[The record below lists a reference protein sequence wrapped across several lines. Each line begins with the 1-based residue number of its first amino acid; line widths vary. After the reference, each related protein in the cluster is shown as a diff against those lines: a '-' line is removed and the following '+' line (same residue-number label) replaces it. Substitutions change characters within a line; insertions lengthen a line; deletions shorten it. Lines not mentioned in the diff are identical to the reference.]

1 MGFLRSSAT
10 APASPGTG
18 TSSTGDWSDPGFLL
32 RNAPIRNAWRLFIQL
47 FKPPRGHRTVP
58 TRTGMVLILLALG
71 IGTAAFNTAQNIL
84 YIALAMLLSS
94 LLLSGLLSWMNFKGC
109 RWRLQTVEPYRV
121 GEPGTVELSI
131 FNGNRWLPIYSLSFD
146 LATVGQKLAQRL
158 SLNRGLSPGDTLR
171 LTWDFTPSRRGPETV
186 LLQRLSSKFP
196 FGFLV
201 KTIDYTQPREII
213 VWPAR
218 VPYTLQLERARYT
231 RPLGNIARRP
241 GGGTELRNLRHYRPG
256 DSLRRIHWKATAR
269 QRRLIVRENLEDA
282 EQSYA
287 LVLAGHARNWPRPA
301 QFERLCAFAA
311 TLAEDLHVAGRLA
324 GVGFGDEGVQR
335 VHTPGDMHAVLDRMA
350 RLQPSDLRPASVST
364 GALVILEFAPSGSD
378 HVTCV
383 SNGNPVGQA

>member
-1 MGFLRSSAT
+1 MGFLRST
-10 APASPGTG
+10 APAPPGTG
-18 TSSTGDWSDPGFLL
+18 APPAGDWSDPGFLL
-32 RNAPIRNAWRLFIQL
+32 RNSPIRNAWRLFIQL

-121 GEPGTVELSI
+121 GEPGTVELAV

-146 LATVGQKLAQRL
+146 LAAVGQKLAQRL
-158 SLNRGLSPGDTLR
+158 SLNRGLSPGDTSR
-171 LTWDFTPSRRGPETV
+171 LAWDFTPTRRGTETV

-201 KTIDYTQPREII
+201 KTIDYTQPREIV

-256 DSLRRIHWKATAR
+256 DSLRRIHWKASAR

-282 EQSYA
+282 EQSYV
-287 LVLAGHARNWPRPA
+287 LVIAGHARNWPRPA

-335 VHTPGDMHAVLDRMA
+335 VHTLGDMHAVLDRMA
-350 RLQPSDLRPASVST
+350 LLQPSDLRPASIPP

>member
-1 MGFLRSSAT
+1 MGLTRSTAAAEARQSAG
-10 APASPGTG
+10 APPGE
-18 TSSTGDWSDPGFLL
+18 DWSDPGFLL
-32 RNAPIRNAWRLFIQL
+32 RNAPVRNAWRLFIQL

-121 GEPGTVELSI
+121 GESGTVELTVV
-131 FNGNRWLPIYSLSFD
+131 NGNRWLPVYSLSFD
-146 LATVGQKLAQRL
+146 LAAVGQKLARRL
-158 SLNRGLSPGDTLR
+158 TLNRGLSPGDTSR
-171 LTWDFTPSRRGPETV
+171 LFWEFTPSRRGRETV

-213 VWPAR
+213 IWPAR
-218 VPYTLQLERARYT
+218 VPYSLQLERARFT

-256 DSLRRIHWKATAR
+256 DPLRRIHWKATAR

-287 LVLAGHARNWPRPA
+287 LLMAGHGRNWPRPL
-301 QFERLCAFAA
+301 QFERFCAFAA

-324 GVGFGDEGVQR
+324 GVGFGDEGIQP
-335 VHTPGDMHAVLDRMA
+335 VHTLGDMHAVLDRIA
-350 RLQPSDLRPASVST
+350 LLQPADLRPAPVFPGSFV
-364 GALVILEFAPSGSD
+364 VLEFAPAGSD
-378 HVTCV
+378 HVTCF
-383 SNGNPVGQA
+383 SHGNAVGQA